1 MSNESTLQQKI
12 KESTHYTMTPTTR
25 IKVTINIRCNA
36 KFHIYINT
44 HIYLV
49 IKRISIH
56 WLRPFQLSYF
66 ETKEKLHRIAHFI
79 LCVFS
84 FFFVFLYCWFLFF
97 FLIFVIIVPIWKKKS
112 HICIRSPFFL
122 TVWLTIQNEN
132 KVIFGVFSVCAF
144 T

>member
-1 MSNESTLQQKI
+1 MNQRQMSNESTLQQKI

-84 FFFVFLYCWFLFF
+84 FFFCIFVLLIPVF
-97 FLIFVIIVPIWKKKS
+97 FLIFVIIVPIWKKES
-112 HICIRSPFFL
+112 YMY
-122 TVWLTIQNEN
+122 TIPLLFDRLVDYTEW
-132 KVIFGVFSVCAF
+132 K
-144 T
+144 